1 MVASGAHSEVLK
13 FNSLTFRRHQDV
25 HNQAFYMVLSSSRW
39 FSVRSDLLCVPFIAC
54 VALASVAFSMDPG

>member
-1 MVASGAHSEVLK
+1 MVASGAHQKCS
-13 FNSLTFRRHQDV
+13 NLTHFTFLRHQDV

-39 FSVRSDLLCVPFIAC
+39 FSVRSDLLGVPFIAC